1 MHAWVDCK
9 VQRVKLLIKLAQ
21 VVYLELLFKKDVKK
35 NNVYSPPFQVLKSFL
50 ETAEAEVRSLIS
62 LYSEVVSAL

>member
-35 NNVYSPPFQVLKSFL
+35 NNVYSPTFQVLKSFL